1 MTETAAAELDLDEET
16 RLSVLRAMGALDRTG
31 DARFDRIARL
41 TAALFGAP
49 RASIM
54 LVDEDR
60 LWHLSSTG
68 LPRQEYPRAG
78 SLADVMILRGETLI
92 SGDIRTDPRFD
103 AVRAQL
109 TQVDVAFYACAPLMA
124 AGGAPIGLLVAG
136 DPEPHPPVTP
146 EQMIALQDLAA
157 MAVNELERDARLLS
171 SERGRRLE
179 RQRVDLALEA
189 AGLGEFEWDVARDRL
204 FVSQRLKD
212 ISGIGQSSIAAGG
225 GAVSFRFVHPDDR
238 DIVQDGVRQQL
249 EETGRYRVEYRS
261 IRPDDGRVRW
271 MMGAGLMT
279 RQEDGSPGVLIG
291 VVQDISERKRD
302 EEQRETLLAE
312 LDHRVKNV
320 LATVQS
326 LAAQSARNSDSP
338 AEFVERFE
346 GRLSALARAHEQ
358 LTATRWSGAD
368 LGALASA
375 ELSGLGEGQASWSG
389 PDIFLSAKAANALSL
404 ALHELATNAAKY
416 GALSAPGG
424 RVRLSWRL
432 RPEGGL
438 VIDWLESG
446 GPPVEKPTRKGFG
459 SVLIDRVAGREL
471 GGSGRVTF
479 APGGVHAQITTS
491 AAAIALRPGADDRTS
506 ATDHHDE
513 AATPESPRRRLAP
526 GSGIDGLRVLVV
538 EDSTLLALELES
550 GLMEAGAVVTAVAGD
565 LGEALRLCEED
576 IDAVVLDVNLNGAM
590 TMPVA
595 ERLTR
600 RGVPFVFATGY
611 GERGAPAGF
620 SAPVVRKP
628 YTIQQV
634 LQALAE
640 AVGRSEG

>member
-1 MTETAAAELDLDEET
+1 MSESVAIEPDLDEDT

-41 TAALFGAP
+41 TATLFNAP
-49 RASIM
+49 RASIV

-60 LWHLSSTG
+60 LWHLASVG
-68 LPRQEYPRAG
+68 LPRREYPRAG

-92 SGDIRTDPRFD
+92 SGDVRKDPRFD
-103 AVRAQL
+103 AVREQL
-109 TQVDVAFYACAPLMA
+109 TQVDVAFYACAPLMT
-124 AGGAPIGLLVAG
+124 AGGVPVGLLVAG
-136 DPEPHPPVTP
+136 DTEPHGPGDPAQLT
-146 EQMIALQDLAA
+146 ALNDLAA
-157 MAVNELERDARLLS
+157 MAVNELERDARLMS

-189 AGLGEFEWDVARDRL
+189 AGLGEFEWDIGRDRL

-212 ISGIGQSSIAAGG
+212 ISGIGQSSIAAEG

-238 DIVQDGVRQQL
+238 NLVQEGVRRQL
-249 EETGRYRVEYRS
+249 DTEGRYRVEYRS

-279 RQEDGSPGVLIG
+279 RAEDGQPGLLIG
-291 VVQDISERKRD
+291 VVQDITDRKQD

-326 LAAQSARNSDSP
+326 LAAQSARNAESP
-338 AEFVERFE
+338 EAFVERFE
-346 GRLSALARAHEQ
+346 GRLAALAKAHEQ
-358 LTATRWSGAD
+358 LTLTRWSGAD
-368 LGALASA
+368 LASLAAA
-375 ELSGLGEGQASWSG
+375 ELSGLGAGQASWSG
-389 PDIFLSAKAANALSL
+389 PDIFLTPKAANAISL

-416 GALSAPGG
+416 GALSVPGG
-424 RVRLSWRL
+424 RVRLSWRQP
-432 RPEGGL
+432 PEGGFT
-438 VIDWLESG
+438 IDWLESG
-446 GPPVEKPTRKGFG
+446 GPPVAPPTRKGFG

-471 GGSGRVTF
+471 GGSGKVTF
-479 APGGVHAQITTS
+479 APGGVHAQITASQTAIAGRIE
-491 AAAIALRPGADDRTS
+491 AAAMQE
-506 ATDHHDE
+506 E
-513 AATPESPRRRLAP
+513 AEAHASPAPRRMSA
-526 GSGIDGLRVLVV
+526 GSGVEGLRILVV

-576 IDAVVLDVNLNGAM
+576 VDAVVLDVNLNGSL
-590 TMPVA
+590 TQPVA

-640 AVGRSEG
+640 AVGRTDGQT